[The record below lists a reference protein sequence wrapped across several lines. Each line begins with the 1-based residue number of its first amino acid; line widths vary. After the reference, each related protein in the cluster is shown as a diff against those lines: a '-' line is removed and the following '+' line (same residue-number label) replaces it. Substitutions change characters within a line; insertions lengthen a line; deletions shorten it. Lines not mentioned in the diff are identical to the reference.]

1 MSDFPQQSKVF
12 LAKYAAVSREPHNQK
27 FANFCRRQIGLKCI
41 GGNFVR
47 IFGRRRA
54 SEKLVTFWRVKLAA
68 TNALTFTFCERVKSR
83 RNRGCGRKTGL
94 ERCAGVA
101 RVGKRSAAGERQ
113 LGTAGG
119 LTYNFRCNFYSCGS
133 VCE

>member
-1 MSDFPQQSKVF
+1 M
-12 LAKYAAVSREPHNQK
+12 A
-27 FANFCRRQIGLKCI
+27 LKWK
-41 GGNFVR
+41 GRNFVR
-47 IFGRRRA
+47 IFGRWRA
-54 SEKLVTFWRVKLAA
+54 SEKIGNFLAGETCVGKRSLFYVLRA
-68 TNALTFTFCERVKSR
+68 SKNR
-83 RNRGCGRKTGL
+83 RKRGCGSETGL

-113 LGTAGG
+113 LGAADG